1 MSTPRRSS
9 LSGLAPRLGRACLN
23 GYGVGL
29 FLFIYAPVLVLVLL
43 SFNSS
48 SFGILPF
55 QRFTLQWYAELMGDP
70 YIWRALGNS
79 LIVGLLTTAISTAIG
94 TLAAFPLVRC
104 RFRGKEVLNGG
115 LVLPMII
122 PHLIIGI
129 ALLIL
134 FARVLRISLSLGT
147 VTAGHV
153 VVTVP
158 LVLLIVAARL
168 YGFDRSLEE
177 AARDLGGTAFQ
188 AFWHVTLPLILPG
201 VLGGA
206 LFVFTASFDEFIV
219 TFLTT
224 GSDGTLPMY
233 IWGLVRTRVSP
244 QVNALS
250 TLILCA
256 SFVLVVATQC
266 LLTKRIDAKA

>member
-1 MSTPRRSS
+1 MPRRSS
-9 LSGLAPRLGRACLN
+9 RSGLAARGGRACLA
-23 GYGVGL
+23 GYGTAL

-55 QRFTLQWYAELMGDP
+55 QRFTLVWYRELMDDP
-70 YIWRALGNS
+70 YIWRALANS
-79 LIVGLLTTAISTAIG
+79 LVVGLVTTGVSTAVG

-104 RFRGKEVLNGG
+104 RFRGREALNSA

-122 PHLIIGI
+122 PHLIIGV

-134 FARVLRISLSLGT
+134 FARVLGISLSLGT

-158 LVLLIVAARL
+158 LVMLIVAARL

-177 AARDLGGTAFQ
+177 AARDLGATGWQ
-188 AFWHVTLPLILPG
+188 AFRHVTLPLIMPG

-219 TFLTT
+219 TFMTT

-250 TLILCA
+250 TLILAA
-256 SFVLVVATQC
+256 SFLLVLGTHF
-266 LLTKRIDAKA
+266 LLNRRVGRTA